1 MADCKRCG
9 VKIQKKLPK
18 KLASPFPES
27 NCKISTLFFIFRG
40 LEQSLKP
47 TRTQPYL
54 TASSLIH
61 NTLQNRRDRAK
72 LYPCLSFFESSSD
85 FAPSKVLGKLQLLLG
100 KHYLVQPASKSCCR
114 QQMGFHKGDQQL
126 FQHTL
131 QESYLPSA
139 GSQAVSHP
147 HRNVKVVRLQWQA
160 KKNKEVCTWFDCHC
174 SAVKICDCSAKHNYD
189 FFVRW
194 GREFCASPG
203 TGLLLQEGAPA
214 RITVRHHE
222 GARVLAEVERDCSPA
237 RGEPAGACAKLRL
250 TRRQR
255 CLGGA

>member
-1 MADCKRCG
+1 MWSKNT
-9 VKIQKKLPK
+9 KKFTK

-27 NCKISTLFFIFRG
+27 NSKISTLFFIFRG

-61 NTLQNRRDRAK
+61 NTLQNRRERAK

-100 KHYLVQPASKSCCR
+100 KHLVQPASKSCCR

-147 HRNVKVVRLQWQA
+147 HRNVKVVRLRWQA
-160 KKNKEVCTWFDCHC
+160 KKIKRFVLGLTAI
-174 SAVKICDCSAKHNYD
+174 AV
-189 FFVRW
+189 
-194 GREFCASPG
+194 
-203 TGLLLQEGAPA
+203 L
-214 RITVRHHE
+214 
-222 GARVLAEVERDCSPA
+222 
-237 RGEPAGACAKLRL
+237 
-250 TRRQR
+250 
-255 CLGGA
+255 